1 MHNDRHC
8 HWTHRKM
15 CDQITHDTLLQ
26 YGRDMDS
33 KLQNNDSPSLNRPST
48 SSPPATQA
56 NFLVRKGHALSSAP
70 RQEVEPKEQI
80 LQAERLV
87 PRLSVNNRAKPLETD
102 RQSSSNYDD
111 ELEQTYSPQT
121 SDKGVFP
128 YKNLWFQASTP
139 RKIASGRPT
148 KTSQMPSQRSS
159 SSKQSR
165 LMPDALLLICVDTI
179 LETVDFIE
187 SWARIVPQMTRIHRE
202 EGSTLLQQYL
212 RALRSLRA
220 TSQCLGVRKRP

>member
-128 YKNLWFQASTP
+128 VQKP
-139 RKIASGRPT
+139 VV
-148 KTSQMPSQRSS
+148 PSFNTTQN
-159 SSKQSR
+159 
-165 LMPDALLLICVDTI
+165 
-179 LETVDFIE
+179 
-187 SWARIVPQMTRIHRE
+187 
-202 EGSTLLQQYL
+202 
-212 RALRSLRA
+212 
-220 TSQCLGVRKRP
+220 RKRKADEDVADAESEKLQFKAVKVDAGCSPVDLRGYYTGNRGFHRVLG